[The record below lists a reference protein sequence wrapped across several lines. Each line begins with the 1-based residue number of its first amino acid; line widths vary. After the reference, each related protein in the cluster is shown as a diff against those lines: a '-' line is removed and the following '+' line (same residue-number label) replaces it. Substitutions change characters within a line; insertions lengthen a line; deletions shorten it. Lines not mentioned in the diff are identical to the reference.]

1 MAEETVSIPIPP
13 AGAQKFQTCCK
24 YCIVGCGYH
33 VYKWPVGKNGGMKPD
48 QNAFGSDLTKGNE
61 TNWISSTQFAVIRDK
76 DDTAYNL
83 AIVPDN
89 DCVVNSGLYSVRGGT
104 LGTSV
109 YSESLLTR
117 DRLKHPL
124 IAQHGQQEASWDDA
138 VALVAGVT
146 KALLDKDGPDA
157 IGVKFSDHGGQGG
170 GYEFTWA
177 TGKFFYQ
184 SIGTTM
190 ATVHNRPT
198 VFGEPMASRD
208 MGIPELNIAYEDSEI
223 ADTIVIFGANPYSNQ
238 TNYYFNHMIPNLQG
252 QTVQK
257 KKAAYPGKP
266 IPDKGRIIVIDPR
279 ETITVVSA
287 RATAGDA
294 NVLHLQVTPG
304 TDVTLMNAIGRII
317 LEHGWQDDAFIR
329 DHVETETY
337 GPYKTG
343 VGTNRSLS
351 EVLVEAQRVTSVP
364 AAHIEQAASW
374 IAKPVGGHRPAT
386 LFHYE
391 KGAIWS
397 IKNYPV
403 IASYVDLAVLTG
415 NLGKPGTGC
424 ARLGGHQEGYARPD
438 YPGKRPGVYVEKL
451 LAEGRGPKLWWTI
464 GCNPIQTAPNSSS
477 VLKYM
482 VERGA
487 KVSAALNQGGSLEER
502 IGRVVDALN
511 NGGLFIV
518 SADIYPTATTEH
530 AHVVFPAA
538 TQFELN
544 MTTINGERRLRL
556 YQKFMDPPGE
566 AKPDWEIMALVA
578 RKLKSL
584 YEAAGNSQMTARFDG
599 YEWQS
604 DSDVFND
611 ASIASAKARGGTG
624 TGALPTTSKQTFDPE
639 DISFVDHDYI
649 LGLGNN
655 GIQVPVN
662 VVDGKRTGTTRL
674 FADGKFARP
683 SGKTAFIVATP
694 PETPSDVATQKAKY
708 KYQINNGR
716 FVQMWQTGYETWRV
730 ATGDER
736 WGNRQ
741 GSFLQL
747 NQSDATELGV
757 TSGDIVRVHNDY
769 GSITTVVYVSKAVKP
784 RQPFL
789 LFAQP
794 NQSQAGFVVTP
805 NIDPETNIPS
815 YKLTY
820 ANITRIAG
828 RPSSLANV
836 TFKDL
841 EVAFPS

>member
-1 MAEETVSIPIPP
+1 VEKTPVSIPIPP
-13 AGAQKFQTCCK
+13 ADAQKFQTCCK
-24 YCIVGCGYH
+24 YCIVACGYH
-33 VYKWPVGKNGGMKPD
+33 VYKWPIGANGGRLPH
-48 QNAFGSDLTKGNE
+48 QNAFNADLSRGNYAH
-61 TNWISSTQFAVIRDK
+61 WISPTQYAVIRDK
-76 DDTAYNL
+76 DGVSYNI
-83 AIVPDN
+83 AIVPDSQ
-89 DCVVNSGLYSVRGGT
+89 CVVNNGLYSARGGT
-104 LGTSV
+104 LGMSV

-124 IAQHGQQEASWDDA
+124 IVRHGQQEASWDDA

-146 KALLDKDGPDA
+146 KALLDRDGPDA
-157 IGVKFSDHGGQGG
+157 IGVKFSDHGGEGG

-184 SIGTTM
+184 SIRTTM

-208 MGIPELNIAYEDSEI
+208 MGIPELNIAYEDARI
-223 ADTIVIFGANPYSNQ
+223 ADTIVIFGANPYADQ

-252 QTVQK
+252 QTLAAK
-257 KKAAYPGKP
+257 RAAYPEKP
-266 IPDKGRIIVIDPR
+266 ISAGRMIVIDPR

-287 RATAGDA
+287 RAAGGDA

-304 TDVTLMNAIGRII
+304 TDVTLMNAIGRVI
-317 LEHGWQDDAFIR
+317 LEHGWQDEAFIR
-329 DHVETETY
+329 NHVEANTY
-337 GPYKTG
+337 GPYKAGVGMGRPVDAVLADAQRITG
-343 VGTNRSLS
+343 VSA
-351 EVLVEAQRVTSVP
+351 AQIR
-364 AAHIEQAASW
+364 QAAEW
-374 IAKPVGGHRPAT
+374 IAKPRGTHRTAT

-424 ARLGGHQEGYARPD
+424 ARLGGHQEGYVRPD

-451 LAEGRGPKLWWTI
+451 LAEGKGPKLWWTI
-464 GCNPIQTAPNSSS
+464 GCNPVQTAPDSSS
-477 VLKYM
+477 VLRYM
-482 VERGA
+482 IERGA
-487 KVSAALNQGGSLEER
+487 KVSAALDQGGTLDER
-502 IGRVVDALN
+502 VKRVVDAVDD
-511 NGGLFIV
+511 GGLFIV
-518 SADIYPTATTEH
+518 SADIFPTETTRH

-578 RKLKSL
+578 RKLQSMYQAEGKPDM
-584 YEAAGNSQMTARFDG
+584 AARFEG
-599 YEWQS
+599 YDWKT
-604 DSDVFND
+604 DADVFKD

-624 TGALPTTSKQTFDPE
+624 TGALPANSKPTFDPE
-639 DISFVDHDYI
+639 DISFLDHAYI
-649 LGLGNN
+649 LALGNN

-662 VVDGKRTGTTRL
+662 VVNGERRGTTRL

-683 SGKTAFIVATP
+683 NGKTMFIVAKQP
-694 PETPSDVATQKAKY
+694 PLPAEVASQKAKY
-708 KYQINNGR
+708 KYLINNGR
-716 FVQMWQTGYETWRV
+716 FDQMWQTGYETWRIGPI
-730 ATGDER
+730 AER
-736 WGNRQ
+736 FGNRN
-741 GSFLQL
+741 GSFLEL
-747 NQSDATELGV
+747 NPEDAAEIGV
-757 TSGDIVRVHNDY
+757 SSGDIVRIHNDY
-769 GSITTVVYVSKAVKP
+769 GSITTVAYISKAVKP
-784 RQPFL
+784 GQPFL

-794 NQSQAGFVVTP
+794 NRSQAGFVVTP
-805 NIDPETNIPS
+805 SVDPETNIPS

-820 ANITRIAG
+820 ADIHRIAS
-828 RPSSLANV
+828 RPASLAKT

-841 EVAFPS
+841 EVAFKA